1 MMRPTIIAI
10 TRILD
15 NPTNAKIPNTD
26 NTHNTRKTD
35 AIALK
40 GFGRTPIIAET
51 TRNVNRFHNVI
62 GWLLME
68 NNVISG
74 IESPPT

>member
-1 MMRPTIIAI
+1 MIAI

-15 NPTNAKIPNTD
+15 NPANAKIPNTD
-26 NTHNTRKTD
+26 RIHNTRKTD

-40 GFGRTPIIAET
+40 GLGRIPIIAAT
-51 TRNVNRFHNVI
+51 TRNVKRFQSVI

-68 NNVISG
+68 NNVIFG
-74 IESPPT
+74 IESPLI